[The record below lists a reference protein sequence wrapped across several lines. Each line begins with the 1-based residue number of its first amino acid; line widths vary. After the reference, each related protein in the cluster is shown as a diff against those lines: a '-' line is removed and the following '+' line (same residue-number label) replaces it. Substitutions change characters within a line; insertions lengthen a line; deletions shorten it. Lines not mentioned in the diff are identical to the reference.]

1 MIFCSTIPNTKIEE
15 NVGKLLLDININIIA
30 SIIPMDCIRYIFI
43 LNIKKPFA
51 NFAAISVTYRVR
63 KLEGHNETKG
73 VIDIIFYI
81 QTSQL

>member
-1 MIFCSTIPNTKIEE
+1 
-15 NVGKLLLDININIIA
+15 
-30 SIIPMDCIRYIFI
+30 MDCIRYIFI